1 MNKQYALL
9 TSALVLASMTS
20 LAFAGSE
27 KDIPLPPPPA
37 PSCAWT
43 LGVSALYLQADE
55 IYGSEQD
62 YELGYR
68 LDVAY
73 DNGGLFGY
81 RLTYFDFEGT
91 DDDDIARPDIGVFDF
106 DLTRGFD
113 LGSWQGQYFFGVR
126 YLEFDIP
133 HSTHYDLVFEGWG
146 PTAGVELTRDL
157 GGQWAF
163 YAQARVSWVFGEDK
177 EEDEVDDIAIL
188 EAGLGVQYSFGNC
201 DSYIRLGVEAQ
212 RYFDFD
218 YYDADSIEDYDIMGA
233 VIRVGFR
240 F

>member
-20 LAFAGSE
+20 FAFAGSE

-106 DLTRGFD
+106 GRWRIAVPGR
-113 LGSWQGQYFFGVR
+113 S
-126 YLEFDIP
+126 IP
-133 HSTHYDLVFEGWG
+133 
-146 PTAGVELTRDL
+146 
-157 GGQWAF
+157 
-163 YAQARVSWVFGEDK
+163 
-177 EEDEVDDIAIL
+177 
-188 EAGLGVQYSFGNC
+188 
-201 DSYIRLGVEAQ
+201 
-212 RYFDFD
+212 
-218 YYDADSIEDYDIMGA
+218 
-233 VIRVGFR
+233 
-240 F
+240 